1 MFKIRLGGT
10 NEFVSEINP
19 HASHCYPPGEVKF
32 VKGWTH
38 PDAVV
43 FPTITAA
50 ERAKNKVWE
59 IEGFHTTIEEV
70 DVS

>member
-32 VKGWTH
+32 VKGWAH
-38 PDAVV
+38 PDAS
-43 FPTITAA
+43 FGYKTLKEMKEAA
-50 ERAKNKVWE
+50 
-59 IEGFHTTIEEV
+59 
-70 DVS
+70 

>member
-19 HASHCYPPGEVKF
+19 YASHCYPPGEVTF
-32 VKGWTH
+32 VDGWDN
-38 PDAVV
+38 PAAIV
-43 FPTITAA
+43 FPTFTAA

-70 DVS
+70 GVP